1 MNRAYAFLFVIAVF
15 LAILI
20 IGGCRQGLKYR
31 GGATLALINGKV
43 WTVDEKQPV
52 AEAVAVQ
59 GDRIIAVGT
68 HQQVQPFI
76 DEATQVIDLQGKL
89 VLPGFIDAHTHFM
102 DAGLNLLRVD
112 LRPATDAQ
120 DFARR
125 IKERAELLPPGE
137 WILGGNWDH
146 ERWPVKEHPH
156 KELIDPLTPDHPV
169 LVKRLDGHIAL
180 ANTKALQLAG
190 ITRDTPSPPGGTIAK
205 DPATGEPTGIL
216 MDRAM
221 DLVYQI
227 IPLPSA
233 EMRLQAVQA
242 AMDEAKRCGV
252 TSIQDNADPLAFA
265 TYLKL
270 WREGR
275 LTVRIYAWRQVEEF
289 EKLTSLGF
297 CTGFGDNMLKLGA
310 IKVFADG
317 SMGAGTALF
326 FEPYNDRPDTSGLS
340 IHTPEELEMMFIAVD
355 KAGWQIACHA
365 IGDKANRI
373 VLDAVEKMIK
383 ANGERDRRF
392 RIEHAQVV
400 PPEEL
405 RLYKQLQVIAS
416 VQPSHCIDD
425 MRWAEKRIG
434 TERCRY
440 AYQWKSFLDAGV
452 KLAFGTDW
460 DVEPLNPMLGLYAA
474 VTRQTPE
481 GSPPGGWF
489 PEQRLTLEEA
499 IRLYTLGSAF
509 AAFEEDIKGSIEGG
523 KLADMVVLSQDIF
536 KVPSPKIL
544 DTKVEMSL
552 LGGKIIYQRER

>member
-1 MNRAYAFLFVIAVF
+1 MIRVYAHPLIIAIF
-15 LAILI
+15 LAVLI
-20 IGGCRQGLKYR
+20 IGGCRQSAKPR

-43 WTVDEKQPV
+43 WTVDEKQPL

-59 GDRIIAVGT
+59 GNRIIAVGT
-68 HQQVQPFI
+68 NQQVQPFI
-76 DEATQVIDLQGKL
+76 DETTQVINLKGKL

-102 DAGLNLLRVD
+102 DAGLRLLGVD
-112 LRPATDAQ
+112 LRQARDAQ
-120 DFARR
+120 DFARL
-125 IKERAELLPPGE
+125 IKGWAEMLPPGE
-137 WILGGNWDH
+137 WISGGNWDH
-146 ERWPVKEHPH
+146 ERWPVKEHPRR
-156 KELIDPLTPDHPV
+156 ELIDPFTPNHPV
-169 LVKRLDGHIAL
+169 FVQRLDGHIAL
-180 ANTKALQLAG
+180 ANSKALQLAG
-190 ITRDTPSPPGGTIAK
+190 ITEDTPSPSGGTIVR

-221 DLVYQI
+221 ELVQRV
-227 IPLPSA
+227 IPAPSA
-233 EMRLQAVQA
+233 EIRLKAAEA

-252 TSIQDNADPLAFA
+252 TSIHDNTDPLAFA

-275 LTVRIYAWRQVEEF
+275 LTVRIYMWREVEEF

-297 CTGFGDNMLKLGA
+297 CTGFGNNMLKLGA
-310 IKVFADG
+310 IKIFADG

-326 FEPYNDRPDTSGLS
+326 FEPYNDRLDTCGLS
-340 IHTPEELEMMFIAVD
+340 IYTLEELEKMFIAVD

-365 IGDKANRI
+365 IGDKANHM
-373 VLDAVEKMIK
+373 VLDAVEKMMK
-383 ANGERDRRF
+383 AHGERDRRF

-400 PPEEL
+400 PPDDLL
-405 RLYKQLQVIAS
+405 RYKQLQVIAS

-434 TERCRY
+434 RERCRY

-452 KLAFGTDW
+452 RIAFGTDW
-460 DVEPLNPMLGLYAA
+460 YVEPLNPMLGLYAA

-509 AAFEEDIKGSIEGG
+509 AAFEEDIKGSIEEG
-523 KLADMVVLSQDIF
+523 KLADMVVLSTNLF
-536 KVPSPKIL
+536 KVPLPKIL
-544 DTKVEMSL
+544 DTKVEITL

>member
-1 MNRAYAFLFVIAVF
+1 MIRIYAHPYIIAIFLV
-15 LAILI
+15 ILI
-20 IGGCRQGLKYR
+20 IGGCRQGLKSR

-43 WTVDEKQPV
+43 WTVDENRPV

-68 HQQVQPFI
+68 TEQVQHFI
-76 DEATQVIDLQGKL
+76 DEATEVLNLQGKL

-102 DAGLNLLRVD
+102 DAGLMLLGID
-112 LRPATDAQ
+112 LRPARDAQ
-120 DFARR
+120 EFARL
-125 IKERAELLPPGE
+125 IKERAELLPAGE

-146 ERWPVKEHPH
+146 ERWPVKEHPR
-156 KELIDPLTPDHPV
+156 KELIDPFTPEHPV
-169 LVKRLDGHIAL
+169 FVSRLDGHIAL
-180 ANTKALQLAG
+180 ANSKALQLAG

-205 DPATGEPTGIL
+205 DPTTGEPTGIL

-221 DLVYQI
+221 DLVEQV
-227 IPLPSA
+227 IPPPSA
-233 EMRLQAVQA
+233 ELRLKGAA
-242 AMDEAKRCGV
+242 EAMDEAKRLGV
-252 TSIQDNADPLAFA
+252 TSIHDNTDPLAFA
-265 TYLKL
+265 TYQKL
-270 WREGR
+270 WKEGR
-275 LTVRIYAWRQVEEF
+275 LTVRIYMWKGIEEF
-289 EKLTSLGF
+289 EKLSSLGF
-297 CTGFGDNMLKLGA
+297 GTGFGDNMLKLGA

-326 FEPYNDRPDTSGLS
+326 FEPYNDQPHTSGLS
-340 IHTPEELEMMFIAVD
+340 IHTPQELERMFIAVD

-365 IGDKANRI
+365 IGDKANHI
-373 VLDAVEKMIK
+373 VLNAVEKMIK

-400 PPEEL
+400 PPQDL
-405 RLYKQLQVIAS
+405 RRYKQLQVIAS

-425 MRWAEKRIG
+425 MNWAEKRIG

-452 KLAFGTDW
+452 KIAVGTDW
-460 DVEPLNPMLGLYAA
+460 YVEPLNPMLGLYAA

-509 AAFEEDIKGSIEGG
+509 AAFEENIKGSIEEG
-523 KLADMVVLSQDIF
+523 KLADMVVLSHDIF
-536 KVPSPKIL
+536 KVPPPEIL
-544 DTKVEMSL
+544 NIEVEITF
-552 LGGKIIYQRER
+552 LGGQVIYHRER